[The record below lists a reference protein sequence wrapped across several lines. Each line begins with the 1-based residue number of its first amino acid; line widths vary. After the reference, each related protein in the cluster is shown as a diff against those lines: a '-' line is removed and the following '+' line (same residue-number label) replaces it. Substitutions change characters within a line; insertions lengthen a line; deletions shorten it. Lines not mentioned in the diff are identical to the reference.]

1 MTPVTLIPVP
11 MTAAAP
17 SVEVEGPASKDA
29 ELHAIS
35 VMSIATAMDRRTRI
49 DLPRTRPKEYGGVA
63 REVRPSPN
71 RCRVSVMLSPR
82 TGTLAALCLI
92 CKSSSVIAGRDC
104 RGPPARRDCQLRKGR
119 ILATSR
125 LRADLYA
132 PGCPRPCD
140 GRLRGNVHRG
150 HAPMGHRPPAAGVR
164 PPRGGGRDQGTRPRR
179 RIRERRER
187 ALPCHPRARGA

>member
-17 SVEVEGPASKDA
+17 SGEVEGPASNDA

-35 VMSIATAMDRRTRI
+35 VMSIATAMDRRTRV
-49 DLPRTRPKEYGGVA
+49 DLLRTRPREYGGVA
-63 REVRPSPN
+63 RGVRPSPN

-82 TGTLAALCLI
+82 TGTLAPLCLI

-104 RGPPARRDCQLRKGR
+104 RGPPARRDCHCER
-119 ILATSR
+119 ANPCDVS
-125 LRADLYA
+125 RADLYA

-140 GRLRGNVHRG
+140 G
-150 HAPMGHRPPAAGVR
+150 
-164 PPRGGGRDQGTRPRR
+164 
-179 RIRERRER
+179 
-187 ALPCHPRARGA
+187 